1 MVVLISI
8 FLYCLEKENIKMKF
22 SLKTKLR
29 QIAFFIT
36 MIAIAVF
43 ATVPVGF
50 CTDDMTTSITSWLP
64 TIISFAMLGM
74 VLGMLKKF
82 GKF

>member
-1 MVVLISI
+1 
-8 FLYCLEKENIKMKF
+8 
-22 SLKTKLR
+22 
-29 QIAFFIT
+29 

-50 CTDDMTTSITSWLP
+50 CTDDMTQSITSWLP